1 MYADVQWVGENI
13 YEGFKDRNVDDTA
26 TIQADLEGK
35 IGDDLMKIFL
45 LFENQMKHMKNE
57 MQNMKNG
64 VESAMKFVTG
74 QSGQE
79 MDRKKYKMLISEYR
93 KFKARNV
100 KHFRFHSDA
109 SSFGESWFTQAMTLK
124 RKL

>member
-1 MYADVQWVGENI
+1 MYADVQWFGGNI
-13 YEGFKDRNVDDTA
+13 YEGFKDRKVDE
-26 TIQADLEGK
+26 TIQASLEGK

-64 VESAMKFVTG
+64 VENAMKFATG

-93 KFKARNV
+93 KFKAKNM
-100 KHFRFHSDA
+100 KHFRFNSA
-109 SSFGESWFTQAMTLK
+109 TNLSTFG
-124 RKL
+124 KLNNAQCPKK

>member
-13 YEGFKDRNVDDTA
+13 YEGFKDRKVDETE

-35 IGDDLMKIFL
+35 IGDDFMKIFL
-45 LFENQMKHMKNE
+45 LLENQMKHMKND
-57 MQNMKNG
+57 MQNMRND
-64 VESAMKFVTG
+64 VENAMKFATG

-79 MDRKKYKMLISEYR
+79 MDREKYKMLISEYR
-93 KFKARNV
+93 KFKAGNV

-109 SSFGESWFTQAMTLK
+109 STFVSPSLPK
-124 RKL
+124 R